1 MQERGHHDWHLPER
15 HHPRGQQDQGCRAPS
30 QPGQPSKPPTARRLL
45 DLLTFLS
52 QMLLQPLYMDSQV
65 SPTAWRL
72 LDLLTF
78 PSEMLLQPLYMDIF
92 ATRLPKDPS
101 TISSQAF
108 RQSKIHQRD
117 REPLAAV
124 SSVLLLQRLQLLHRL
139 SATWCV
145 HRHITSVCC
154 LRRQATGLIVQLK
167 PPHPPPPPRLLTRQT

>member
-30 QPGQPSKPPTARRLL
+30 QPGQPSKPPTAR
-45 DLLTFLS
+45 
-52 QMLLQPLYMDSQV
+52 
-65 SPTAWRL
+65 RL